1 MIYNFEE
8 LTFQFLNIAKYKHR
22 NGEFFVKPR
31 GYAALS
37 YRLSGEGRFF
47 VDGKNMTVKKG
58 DIVFIPSDMPYKV
71 EYLCS
76 ESIVIHLLD
85 CNYREAEK
93 ISVKD
98 AGMIESRFQKLLD
111 CRGEGCSINR
121 IKACIYDIL
130 AHMDEE
136 RDDTAD
142 DPDVVLCMQYL
153 REHFAESDMTV
164 ESLCRDGH
172 ISHSTLQRR
181 FKKFLGVTPKQYLTR
196 LRLNK
201 AIDML
206 SRGDASVREI
216 AYACGYDDEKY
227 FSRVFKQNFGC
238 PPMQFN
244 IELRV

>member
-8 LTFQFLNIAKYKHR
+8 LTFQFLNIATYTHR
-22 NGEFFVKPR
+22 NGEYFVKER
-31 GYAALS
+31 GHAALS
-37 YRLSGEGRFF
+37 YRLSGEGRFLI
-47 VDGKNMTVKKG
+47 DGKNITVKKG
-58 DIVFIPSDMPYKV
+58 DVVFIPSDMPYKV

-76 ESIVIHLLD
+76 ESIVVHLLD

-93 ISVKD
+93 ICVKD
-98 AGMIESRFQKLLD
+98 KAMIESRFLKLLD
-111 CRGEGCSINR
+111 YRREGYSINR

-130 AHMDEE
+130 AHMAED
-136 RDDTAD
+136 RDDTAA
-142 DPDVVLCMQYL
+142 DPDVMLCMQYL
-153 REHFAESDMTV
+153 NDHFTEPELTV

-206 SRGDASVREI
+206 SRGDTSVRAI

-227 FSRVFKQNFGC
+227 FSRVFKQTFGC

-244 IELRV
+244 SELRI